1 MKRIIYAMIVLC
13 SLGLAAAPA
22 LAQQT
27 TGNITGRILDD
38 QGSAVPGVSV
48 TALNAQTGFS
58 RTTVTDA
65 EGVYRLNALPVGT
78 YDLTADLTGSPRS
91 RTRPSCSTSVR
102 RST

>member
-48 TALNAQTGFS
+48 TALNSQTGFS

-65 EGVYRLNALPVGT
+65 EGSI
-78 YDLTADLTGSPRS
+78 D
-91 RTRPSCSTSVR
+91 
-102 RST
+102 